1 MTKAGKLAGKIAIV
15 AGSSAGI
22 GRASCLLFAMKDASV
37 AAVDCDADGNAK
49 PVEEIRGLGGIAEAR
64 AALYLI
70 SISGDASFVAGSA
83 FQIDGGMSL

>member
-15 AGSSAGI
+15 TGSAAGI
-22 GRASCLLFAMKDASV
+22 GRASCLLFAMEDASV

-64 AALYLI
+64 AALYLV
-70 SISGDASFVAGSA
+70 SGDASFVAGSA